1 MDCSPPG
8 SPVHGI
14 LQARILEWVGCSL
27 LQGIFPAQGS
37 NLGLLH
43 CRQILYH
50 LSHQGNDLKMHT
62 EKDQDRQKSRGT
74 DGVMGQHLAPDHVCT
89 ALCSSQIPLPESSL
103 GWLGGG
109 GAVVT
114 AGSSPSLCQLS
125 VPLRLVQ
132 NAPPPA
138 PRTHASLIPSK
149 RSSCEL
155 CCSARRH
162 RGLLKT
168 RKSHL
173 RVLSPEL
180 SCHWLGS

>member
-37 NLGLLH
+37 NLGLLN

-50 LSHQGNDLKMHT
+50 LSHQGNDLKTHT

-103 GWLGGG
+103 GRLGGG
-109 GAVVT
+109 CGH
-114 AGSSPSLCQLS
+114 SRLQPISLS
-125 VPLRLVQ
+125 VIR
-132 NAPPPA
+132 PPQTGSERTT
-138 PRTHASLIPSK
+138 PRPPHPRQPDSFQTLF
-149 RSSCEL
+149 L
-155 CCSARRH
+155 
-162 RGLLKT
+162 
-168 RKSHL
+168 
-173 RVLSPEL
+173 
-180 SCHWLGS
+180 

>member
-50 LSHQGNDLKMHT
+50 LSHQGNDLKTHT

-103 GWLGGG
+103 GRLGGG
-109 GAVVT
+109 LWSQPAPAHLSV
-114 AGSSPSLCQLS
+114 SYPSPSDWFRTHH
-125 VPLRLVQ
+125 P
-132 NAPPPA
+132 PPPA
-138 PRTHASLIPSK
+138 PTPA
-149 RSSCEL
+149 
-155 CCSARRH
+155 
-162 RGLLKT
+162 
-168 RKSHL
+168 
-173 RVLSPEL
+173 
-180 SCHWLGS
+180 